1 MKNREDQVSLSQ
13 DKIKAVNEQLE
24 ISEQKL
30 LDFASIPD
38 IEDQLKD
45 RMEVIDLTVIVFFLF
60 ETKGQLILKC
70 IFDVIEGFLPFLI

>member
-45 RMEVIDLTVIVFFLF
+45 RMEVINLTSIVFF
-60 ETKGQLILKC
+60 IC
-70 IFDVIEGFLPFLI
+70 D

>member
-45 RMEVIDLTVIVFFLF
+45 RMEVIDLTIIGFFNLWLNRGLF
-60 ETKGQLILKC
+60 RILLLRGLSTQC
-70 IFDVIEGFLPFLI
+70 

>member
-45 RMEVIDLTVIVFFLF
+45 RMEVINLTSIVFF
-60 ETKGQLILKC
+60 
-70 IFDVIEGFLPFLI
+70 IFD

>member
-45 RMEVIDLTVIVFFLF
+45 RMEVINLTIIALFLF
-60 ETKGQLILKC
+60 ETKGQLILIC
-70 IFDVIEGFLPFLI
+70 TFGVIEGFLP

>member
-1 MKNREDQVSLSQ
+1 MYIIIYFLELKNREDQVSLSQ

-45 RMEVIDLTVIVFFLF
+45 RMEVIDLKIIVFFNL
-60 ETKGQLILKC
+60 
-70 IFDVIEGFLPFLI
+70 

>member
-45 RMEVIDLTVIVFFLF
+45 RMEVIDLTIIAFFYLR
-60 ETKGQLILKC
+60 LK
-70 IFDVIEGFLPFLI
+70 VS

>member
-45 RMEVIDLTVIVFFLF
+45 RMEVIDLTIIAFLCV
-60 ETKGQLILKC
+60 TIGQFISKC
-70 IFDVIEGFLPFLI
+70 TFGDISELCN

>member
-45 RMEVIDLTVIVFFLF
+45 RMEVIDLTIIAFF
-60 ETKGQLILKC
+60 IW
-70 IFDVIEGFLPFLI
+70 D